1 MSSSTIWHVDPRE
14 DLDSQELGSVTT
26 KEDCLDNLESIFI
39 KLKEMGG
46 EGCTSLCIKKNEC
59 RKSS

>member
-1 MSSSTIWHVDPRE
+1 MDPRE

-26 KEDCLDNLESIFI
+26 KEDSLDNLGSIFI

-46 EGCTSLCIKKNEC
+46 GKAVPLYV
-59 RKSS
+59 